1 MSLEKTL
8 EKLEDRYYNELEEDR
23 DAIIEEFAELHNTA
37 LSKGIEAFREFSD
50 AAKNVCGGVYLPYI
64 MWVELAEFIDA
75 PSNRE
80 RIYDLIQTFVDSDFE
95 EEERTKMKS
104 LLITY
109 FAIERE
115 FEVNKV
121 MTLVVEKAHPSVQE
135 YFKKV
140 QNFVSK
146 NKTSVDMYIEKF
158 NMLKAYAPN
167 FEMLRMP
174 VSKLK
179 EVISDMA

>member
-1 MSLEKTL
+1 MSLNKTL
-8 EKLEDRYYNELEEDR
+8 EQLEERYYNEWDEDR
-23 DAIIEEFAELHNTA
+23 DAVVAELSKLHNDA
-37 LSKGIEAFREFSD
+37 LASGIEAFREFS
-50 AAKNVCGGVYLPYI
+50 AQAETICGGVYLPYI
-64 MWVELAEFIDA
+64 MWVELAEFVDST
-75 PSNRE
+75 SNRD
-80 RIYDLIQTFVDSDFE
+80 RIYRLIQTFVDSGFE

-121 MTLVVEKAHPSVQE
+121 MTLIVEKAHPAVQE
-135 YFKKV
+135 FFRKV

-158 NMLKAYAPN
+158 KMLKDYEPN

-179 EVISDMA
+179 EVIDAMA